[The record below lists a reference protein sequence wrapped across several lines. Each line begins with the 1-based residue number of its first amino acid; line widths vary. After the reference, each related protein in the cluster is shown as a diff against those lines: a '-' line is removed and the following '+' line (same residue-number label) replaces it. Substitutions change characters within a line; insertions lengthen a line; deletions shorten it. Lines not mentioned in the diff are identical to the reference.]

1 MVTQSCG
8 ITVID
13 LEYGEVEF
21 PQGTA
26 VKWENGY
33 LLLIGKAYFRSEAC
47 LPSNTMC
54 YDECKI
60 LAEKLSA
67 CKLIKEIIDILD
79 DLIGGWAVIYY
90 REDLKKVLVGRDVFG
105 RKSLLWKRMTKKF
118 YFSVFACDR
127 QVIRMFVP
135 RQANVFYFSKLFQ
148 NIFQCSSWYDVPPGT
163 VTVLDLCS
171 EENITVFH
179 VFEVN
184 GPWIE
189 QFSKLNRVHRKA
201 VSERFMLSYELS
213 LKNVNR
219 EDIAIIMLKRLE
231 EAVYRTVFNFDNSTK
246 CISLLFSGGVDSLL
260 IAHLMARCM
269 PQNVLF
275 DLVNVAFDKGKN
287 YDEAPDRPQ
296 SKKAFK
302 YLKSCYPELSLR
314 LLLVNVDLNELV
326 NCRKKYISSA
336 IAPACCVLDDS
347 IGCVQWFAAR
357 GEGFLFEDEEK
368 PFVSGK
374 SEARTVVVGS
384 GADELFGGYMRH
396 RTTYLKRGRNA
407 LVEELREELRRIG
420 ERNLGRDDRVV
431 SSLGKD
437 LKSPFL
443 DDLFVE
449 WVTSLPLEY
458 KTDFTQ
464 PRGIGEK
471 WLIREALK
479 LLATPQMLCCTPK
492 RAMQFG
498 TRIAKLE
505 NREEKGNDFCPRLLE
520 E

>member
-1 MVTQSCG
+1 MVTLSCG

-13 LEYGEVEF
+13 LENGEVEF
-21 PQGTA
+21 PQGSA
-26 VKWENGY
+26 IKCENGY

-47 LPSNTMC
+47 LPSSTIC

-67 CKLIKEIIDILD
+67 CKLISEIIDILD

-90 REDLKKVLVGRDVFG
+90 RPQTAMLSPEDLKKVLVGRDVFG
-105 RKSLLWKRMTKKF
+105 RKSLLWKRMAKKF
-118 YFSVFACDR
+118 YFSIFACDR
-127 QVIRMFVP
+127 QAIRFH
-135 RQANVFYFSKLFQ
+135 Y
-148 NIFQCSSWYDVPPGT
+148 SWCDVPPGT
-163 VTVLDLCS
+163 VTVLDLCT
-171 EENITVFH
+171 EENTSVFH

-189 QFSKLNRVHRKA
+189 QFNKLNR
-201 VSERFMLSYELS
+201 
-213 LKNVNR
+213 VNR

-314 LLLVNVDLNELV
+314 LLLVNVDLSELV
-326 NCRKKYISSA
+326 YCRKKYISSA

-407 LVEELREELRRIG
+407 VVEELREELRRIG

-505 NREEKGNDFCPRLLE
+505 NREEKGNDFCPRLLAE
-520 E
+520 